1 MNHINWVQQDPDYK
15 TEYHVLKWG
24 SSHFHE
30 PQARRMTDSA
40 LHREGAASAV
50 FADRVKDETAEV
62 GLGLASNVKSGGFAL
77 SHGQDAVAISAQ
89 GAERQSGE
97 AASQTVVTGQAGIPG
112 DPVQGSVVVQHA
124 AHPRFYDAAKPASG
138 AEGKEP
144 EQEEMKQDT
153 VAAAAGQGSIRNRL
167 KESASRLQEAYQ
179 KQKEKIKRTVFQSK
193 RVDKKADIPKKG
205 TREAD
210 REETLSMQAQNH
222 YLLDSYDRN
231 GQYSMLGK

>member
-30 PQARRMTDSA
+30 PQARRMIDSA

-50 FADRVKDETAEV
+50 FADRIKDETAEV

-77 SHGQDAVAISAQ
+77 GHDQDAVAVSAQ
-89 GAERQSGE
+89 GGERQSGE
-97 AASQTVVTGQAGIPG
+97 TASQTVVTDQAGIPG
-112 DPVQGSVVVQHA
+112 DP
-124 AHPRFYDAAKPASG
+124 
-138 AEGKEP
+138 
-144 EQEEMKQDT
+144 
-153 VAAAAGQGSIRNRL
+153 AAGQGSIRNRL
-167 KESASRLQEAYQ
+167 KESASHLREACQ
-179 KQKEKIKRTVFQSK
+179 KQKEKIKKTLFQSK
-193 RVDKKADIPKKG
+193 RVDKKADIPQKG

-210 REETLSMQAQNH
+210 LEETLFMQAQNH